1 MNFVFDIDG
10 TLCFDGKTIEV
21 DILHA
26 IDRLIADGHE
36 VIFASA
42 RPIRDLLPVLPKR
55 FHSLRLIGGNGAH
68 TSLNGKRESLFFDQQ
83 TKLALMDYI
92 EKYNCTYL
100 ADSEWDFSYTGDVK
114 HPIYKNINIDGAK
127 NLKIEQLQNLCKLV
141 LFEVDDQLL
150 ANLFALPIVLTKY
163 KSEDIYDISPIG
175 INKVSGLEQFNIDEF
190 IAFGNDQ
197 NDHCLF
203 ERAVYSVCVGEQ
215 EVKALANEIILKE
228 EVAKT
233 IEKLSFEKFYGSN
246 PK

>member
-10 TLCFDGKTIEV
+10 TICFDGKRIEE
-21 DILHA
+21 DIQKG
-26 IDRLIADGHE
+26 IDRLIAAGHE

-55 FHSLRLIGGNGAH
+55 FHSFRLIGGNGAY
-68 TSLNGKRESLFFDQQ
+68 TSFNGNRESVFFDQQ
-83 TKLALMDYI
+83 TKLALLHFI

-114 HPIYKNINIDGAK
+114 HPIYKNINTDGAK
-127 NLKIEQLQNLCKLV
+127 NLKIEHLQNLCKLV
-141 LFEVDDQLL
+141 LFDVDKELL
-150 ANLFALPIVLTKY
+150 EKLAALPIVLTNY
-163 KSEDIYDISPIG
+163 KSEDIYDISPLG
-175 INKVSGLEQFNIDEF
+175 INKVSGIEQLNIDEF

-197 NDHCLF
+197 NDRCLF

-215 EVKALANEIILKE
+215 EVKALANENILKE

-233 IEKLSFEKFYGSN
+233 IEKLSTIPHFELT
-246 PK
+246 